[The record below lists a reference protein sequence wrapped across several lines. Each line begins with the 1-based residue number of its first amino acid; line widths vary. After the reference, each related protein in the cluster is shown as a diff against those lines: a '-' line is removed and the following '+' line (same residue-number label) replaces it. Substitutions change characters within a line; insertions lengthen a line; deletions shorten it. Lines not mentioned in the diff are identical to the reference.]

1 MLVFGT
7 EMHIVT
13 FNFIA
18 LEIAMVFY
26 QLIYT
31 LSRPEDK
38 NRMWYMIL
46 LFLLIVYNI
55 TGGLFPDPQINIPI
69 VTQNIIAYGSGFLM
83 AAYFPYYFYKG
94 FDLPRLRFQ
103 AIYGVLL
110 FLIVPYL
117 IFFVIGYSINKNLDL
132 AIEYGII
139 IPFFYSIILLLAILR
154 AIRIKYQEHSTRTNF
169 MEMVAVYCAVV
180 PWSALTVFAYFHVGQ
195 LIEVIF
201 TNGGFLVITIIFIS
215 KSITQA
221 KIEYEQLMELTI
233 NGTQPSS
240 FQDNYQHYQ
249 LTNREIEIVQFIRQ
263 GFKYKLIGETLFISE
278 RTVTKHVQNIFE
290 KTNVFNRVELLHKLE
305 QQPPLNASI

>member
-94 FDLPRLRFQ
+94 FDLPRLRLH
-103 AIYGVLL
+103 ALYGVQL
-110 FLIVPYL
+110 FLIIPFLV
-117 IFFVIGYSINKNLDL
+117 FFVIVYSINKNLDL
-132 AIEYGII
+132 AIKYGIV
-139 IPFFYSIILLLAILR
+139 IPFFYSIVVLWAILR
-154 AIRIKYQEHSTRTNF
+154 AIRLKYKENSNRTNF
-169 MEMVAVYCAVV
+169 IEVIAVYCAVI
-180 PWSALTVFAYFHVGQ
+180 PWASMTVFAYFQVGQ
-195 LIEVIF
+195 LIEVLF
-201 TNGGFLVITIIFIS
+201 TNFGFLVITIIFIS
-215 KSITQA
+215 RSITKA
-221 KIEYEQLMELTI
+221 RIEYEQLMELNTTSI
-233 NGTQPSS
+233 RPLTFDPNCKL
-240 FQDNYQHYQ
+240 YQ
-249 LTNREIEIVQFIRQ
+249 LSSREIEIAQLIRQ
-263 GFKYKLIGETLFISE
+263 GFKYKLIGETLYISE
-278 RTVTKHVQNIFE
+278 RTVSKHVQNIFE
-290 KTNVFNRVELLHKLE
+290 KVRVTNKVELLNKLD
-305 QQPPLNASI
+305 Q

>member
-13 FNFIA
+13 FNFIV

-94 FDLPRLRFQ
+94 FDLPRLRLH

-110 FLIVPYL
+110 FLIIPFLV
-117 IFFVIGYSINKNLDL
+117 FFVIVYSINKNLDL
-132 AIEYGII
+132 AIKYGII
-139 IPFFYSIILLLAILR
+139 IPFFYSIVVLWAILR
-154 AIRIKYQEHSTRTNF
+154 AIRLKYKENSNRTNF
-169 MEMVAVYCAVV
+169 IEVIAVYCAVI
-180 PWSALTVFAYFHVGQ
+180 PWASMTVFAYFQVGQ
-195 LIEVIF
+195 LIEVLF
-201 TNGGFLVITIIFIS
+201 TNFGFLVITIIFIS
-215 KSITQA
+215 RSIA
-221 KIEYEQLMELTI
+221 KARIEYEQLMELNTNSI
-233 NGTQPSS
+233 RPLTFDPNCKL
-240 FQDNYQHYQ
+240 YQ
-249 LTNREIEIVQFIRQ
+249 LSSREIEIAQLIRQ

-278 RTVTKHVQNIFE
+278 RTVSKHVQNIFE
-290 KTNVFNRVELLHKLE
+290 KVRVTNKVELLNKLD
-305 QQPPLNASI
+305 Q